1 MVTVTRNYKPNP
13 LRIAF
18 IRKRD
23 ALIERLTP
31 RRSTVISAA
40 TVLAGISIP
49 ALMALKLLPV
59 TLFLGFVSL
68 VLIAV
73 GSVLALV
80 HSGEI

>member
-1 MVTVTRNYKPNP
+1 MVTVTRNYRPKP

-23 ALIERLTP
+23 ALIERMTP
-31 RRSTVISAA
+31 RRSTVISTAII
-40 TVLAGISIP
+40 LAGITIP
-49 ALMALKLLPV
+49 ALMALKLVPV

-68 VLIAV
+68 MLIAV

-80 HSGEI
+80 RSGDI